1 MARQVRR
8 KRERKLSTAAWF
20 GIGCGGA
27 FALGIIVVLI
37 VLGMAKATPP
47 PPPEAAVSNGAAP
60 ATSAPPLEQQISSV
74 EQTVRSQGTAQV
86 SLTVRQDELN
96 ALIAHNPP
104 PDVRNLRVYFG
115 SGTIAATGETTW
127 RGQNIPLTV
136 RATPV
141 VSGGELQVQVLEVRV
156 GRLGAPAAL
165 HERVQ
170 QELQRGVRELTG
182 GNRIRVESVSVSPGV
197 MTLRGWVGGR

>member
-8 KRERKLSTAAWF
+8 KPQRKLSTAAWF

-27 FALGIIVVLI
+27 FGLGIIIVLI

-47 PPPEAAVSNGAAP
+47 PPPEAAASSSAAP
-60 ATSAPPLEQQISSV
+60 APIAPSLEQQISSV
-74 EQTVRSQGTAQV
+74 EQAVRSQGTAQV

-96 ALIAHNPP
+96 ALIAQNPP
-104 PDVRNLRVYFG
+104 PDVRDLHVYFG
-115 SGTIAATGETTW
+115 SGTIAATGEATW
-127 RGQNIPLTV
+127 RGQRIPLTV

-141 VSGGELQVQVLEVRV
+141 VSGGELQVQVLEVRL
-156 GRLGAPAAL
+156 GRLRAPAGV
-165 HERVQ
+165 HEQVQ
-170 QELQRGVRELTG
+170 RDLQRGVREAMG

-197 MTLRGWVGGR
+197 MTVQGWVGQR